1 VRGLSTDLKLD
12 AMLHYFETF
21 LREDLS
27 GCGGAGF
34 KQEAQTEEP
43 NATPVS
49 EFGTSLAGE
58 LPEGTPV
65 VGSSSAD
72 LDSINELIQT
82 DHLYYKEV
90 EELKTSS
97 HNEAG
102 LMAIPIDSNNNVV
115 IGELRSAG
123 GDIICPATLNA
134 EGLGA
139 EFTLPT
145 GQVVVITSSAPPS
158 STVTDTTR
166 WSTPSQASTTTI
178 TTPSSNKAALTM
190 MVDPNEVYTPRSV
203 LTQNNA
209 VATGPTAAT
218 THEAKDD
225 DLLDMNLDL
234 AALDYESF
242 VNFDSLEQGFSTLP
256 PTSNEEQQNHQSMIT
271 GTIPPLVKAD
281 FSDVTN
287 CNGRQRKLSSVS
299 SVSPPPVHVPD
310 MSHVINNRLDFN
322 TSCVSDKDCA
332 TSSYDSG
339 FSSGGSVGSVS
350 PVPTSPVPT
359 SPVNSSSTID
369 TDWFID
375 AHVPTSPVNSSSTI
389 DTDWFIDD
397 FQPQNFLPCLNCF

>member
-1 VRGLSTDLKLD
+1 VRGLCTDPKPA
-12 AMLHYFETF
+12 AMLHFLETF
-21 LREDLS
+21 VRENLS
-27 GCGGAGF
+27 EWGGAGF

-43 NATPVS
+43 NATPLS

-72 LDSINELIQT
+72 LDSINELIQS
-82 DHLYYKEV
+82 DHLYYKEE

-102 LMAIPIDSNNNVV
+102 LMAIPTDSNNNVV
-115 IGELRSAG
+115 IGDLRSAG
-123 GDIICPATLNA
+123 GDIISPATLIA
-134 EGLGA
+134 EGLGG

-209 VATGPTAAT
+209 VATGATAAT

-234 AALDYESF
+234 DAVLDYESF
-242 VNFDSLEQGFSTLP
+242 LNFDSLEQGFSTLP

-281 FSDVTN
+281 FRDVTN
-287 CNGRQRKLSSVS
+287 CNGRKRKLSSVS

-350 PVPTSPVPT
+350 PVPTSPV
-359 SPVNSSSTID
+359 NSSSTIEY
-369 TDWFID
+369 TDWL
-375 AHVPTSPVNSSSTI
+375 
-389 DTDWFIDD
+389 IDD
-397 FQPQNFLPCLNCF
+397 YQFQNFLPLTC